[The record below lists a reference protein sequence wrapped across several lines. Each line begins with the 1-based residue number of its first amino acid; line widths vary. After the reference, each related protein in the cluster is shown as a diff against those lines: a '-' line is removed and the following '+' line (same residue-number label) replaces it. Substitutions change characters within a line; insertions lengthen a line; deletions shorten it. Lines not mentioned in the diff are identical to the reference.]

1 MAAITV
7 VQTIVAGLINPTFD
21 AAAAGGD
28 TFTNDGNT
36 IYIVKNGGAG
46 SITVTFDDTGS
57 ISPVSGKTFD
67 PDVDVVI
74 PAAQDAYIGPF
85 TTARFGTNCSVT
97 YSGVTSVT
105 VAAIRTK

>member
-7 VQTIVAGLINPTFD
+7 VQATIGGLINPTFAS
-21 AAAAGGD
+21 AAGGGD

-36 IYIVKNGGAG
+36 IFIVKNGSGG
-46 SITVTFDDTGS
+46 SITVTFNDTGS

-67 PDVDVVI
+67 PDVDVVV
-74 PAAQDAYIGPF
+74 PASQDAYIGRF

-97 YSGVTSVT
+97 YSGVTSLT
-105 VAAIRTK
+105 VAAVRV